1 MKIAVL
7 GGGLTGLSAVFHL
20 SRRFPKSQ
28 ITLLEKQARLGGWV
42 SSQRVSVNL
51 EDGKQAQLVLEQ
63 GPRTLRPNSE
73 AVFEL
78 VRDKLPQIDSY

>member
-78 VRDKLPQIDSY
+78 VRDELPQMDSH